1 MLVEAVECLEDGSVK
16 VLKCLV
22 STDLDGAGN
31 DQAFKLVTCWPSNQ
45 VDDQGVQ
52 PGGSLA
58 LYVLF
63 DFRIFFPL
71 WGISFDIDYA
81 LRYAFRMELA

>member
-31 DQAFKLVTCWPSNQ
+31 DQAFKLVTYWPSNQ

-58 LYVLF
+58 LYILIRF
-63 DFRIFFPL
+63 LDFFPSL
-71 WGISFDIDYA
+71 GHIF
-81 LRYAFRMELA
+81 

>member
-16 VLKCLV
+16 VLQGLV

-31 DQAFKLVTCWPSNQ
+31 DQAFKLVTYWPSNQ

-58 LYVLF
+58 LYILF
-63 DFRIFFPL
+63 DFWIFFPL